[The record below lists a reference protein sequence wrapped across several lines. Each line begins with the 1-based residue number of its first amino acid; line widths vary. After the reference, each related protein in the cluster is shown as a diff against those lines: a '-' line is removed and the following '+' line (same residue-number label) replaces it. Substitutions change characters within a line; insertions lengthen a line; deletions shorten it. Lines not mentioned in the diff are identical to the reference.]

1 LVEHFDPVSPKRG
14 KPFCQ
19 KDAVKRLPTNGVKSL
34 TEVEHKDG
42 SWGIPLMAALDDVGR
57 IDEVFSNATPRDE
70 TRLVRVHKVRNE
82 ITEPKGKA
90 FGVNFKAAF

>member
-1 LVEHFDPVSPKRG
+1 LVEHFDPVSPKRA